1 MASDRTAEVL
11 VSLAGGFIGSLLTV
25 ISFRTLPSLGTPPE
39 IYYSLAVIATLVM
52 VLVSFRAFT
61 LCFIYVLFMFF
72 HGYFFVDPGFIT
84 LGMATSVALV
94 GASILR
100 GIYGNWV
107 ETRKKKKLQSQCYPD
122 MR

>member
-84 LGMATSVALV
+84 LGMDT
-94 GASILR
+94 
-100 GIYGNWV
+100 
-107 ETRKKKKLQSQCYPD
+107 
-122 MR
+122 